1 MVPVHEPRSKPVDP
15 VLRLLGVRGSGQSVS
30 ITGVA
35 YDSRLVRA
43 GNAFVC
49 IPGQQVDGHQFVDE
63 AIRNGASCV
72 FSEIPQ
78 QGLPVPV
85 FQVGDT
91 RQALALLA
99 DHFYDHP
106 SYRLR
111 LLGVTGTNG
120 KTTTTHLIEHT
131 LNHAGKSTGLIGT
144 LGARW
149 PGQPAYEN
157 IKHTTPQ
164 SSDLHS
170 ILFRLAE
177 SGCSHVAMEVSSHA
191 LVQKRVAGCHFAVA
205 CLTNISQ
212 DHLDF
217 HQTME
222 NYWQAKRILFTE
234 LVESV
239 HNSKF
244 AVVNADDAM
253 SGEFLQ
259 AVGAGI
265 TKLTYGW
272 GVGADTHVVAAD
284 FDFGGMRVSL
294 ATPGG
299 PLEFRTKLAGRFN
312 VYNVMAA
319 VTICLVEG
327 VDPGTIAE
335 AIEQF
340 AGVAGRFEL
349 VGLDFGPGPLCIVD
363 YAHTP
368 DGLENVLT
376 TARCLVPEGGRLI
389 VVFGCG
395 GDRDASKRP
404 QMGQIAETAADEV
417 IVTSDNP
424 RSEDPQQIIAS
435 ILAGIK
441 RTAKVKVEADRAR
454 AIRQAVGGACER
466 DVVVIAGK
474 GHENYQILADRTIPF
489 DDRTEARLALKQ
501 RAKALKEAGASSGA
515 TAKP

>member
-1 MVPVHEPRSKPVDP
+1 MVPVHEPHSKPVDP
-15 VLRLLGVRGSGQSVS
+15 VLRLLGVSGSGADVS

-35 YDSRLVRA
+35 YDSRLVRS
-43 GNAFVC
+43 GSAFVC
-49 IPGQQVDGHQFVDE
+49 IPGQQVDGNQFIDE

-72 FSEIPQ
+72 FSEIPHR
-78 QGLPVPV
+78 GFPVPV
-85 FQVGDT
+85 FQVEDT
-91 RQALALLA
+91 RLALALLA
-99 DHFYDHP
+99 DHFYSHP
-106 SYRLR
+106 SHRLR

-131 LNHAGKSTGLIGT
+131 LNHAGKKTGLIGT
-144 LGARW
+144 LGARC
-149 PGQPAYEN
+149 PGEPGYEN

-164 SSDLHS
+164 SSDLHR
-170 ILFRLAE
+170 ILYRLVE

-191 LVQKRVAGCHFAVA
+191 LVQKRIAGCHFAVA

-222 NYWQAKRILFTE
+222 HYWQAKRRLFAE
-234 LVESV
+234 LGDSV
-239 HNSKF
+239 HKSKF
-244 AVVNADDAM
+244 AVVNADDVLA
-253 SGEFLQ
+253 GEFLK
-259 AVGAGI
+259 AVGPGI
-265 TKLTYGW
+265 SKLTYGW
-272 GVGADTHVVAAD
+272 AAGADTHVVSAD

-294 ATPGG
+294 VTPGG
-299 PLEFRTKLAGRFN
+299 PLEFRAKLAGRFN
-312 VYNVMAA
+312 VYNLMAA
-319 VTICLVEG
+319 VTICIVEG
-327 VDPGTIAE
+327 VDPGTVAE
-335 AIEQF
+335 AVEQF

-349 VGLDFGPGPLCIVD
+349 VGLDSGAEPLCIVD

-376 TARCLVPEGGRLI
+376 TARCLVPEGGKLI

-395 GDRDASKRP
+395 GDRDPSKRP
-404 QMGQIAETAADEV
+404 QMGQIAETTADEV

-424 RSEDPQQIIAS
+424 RSEDPQQIIAN
-435 ILAGIK
+435 ILTGIK
-441 RTAKVKVEADRAR
+441 RTAKVRVEPDRAR

-466 DVVVIAGK
+466 DVVVVAGK

-489 DDRTEARLALKQ
+489 DDRTEVRLALEQ
-501 RAKALKEAGASSGA
+501 RAKALEEAGASSGA

>member
-1 MVPVHEPRSKPVDP
+1 MHEPPSKPVDP
-15 VLRLLGVRGSGQSVS
+15 VLRLLGVSGSGADVA

-35 YDSRLVRA
+35 YDSRLVRP

-49 IPGQQVDGHQFVDE
+49 IAGQQVDGNQFIEE
-63 AIRNGASCV
+63 AIRNGAACV
-72 FSEIPQ
+72 FSEMPHK
-78 QGLPVPV
+78 GLPVPV

-91 RQALALLA
+91 RLSLALLA
-99 DHFYDHP
+99 DHFYNHP
-106 SYRLR
+106 SHRLR

-131 LNHAGKSTGLIGT
+131 LNHAGKKTGLIGT

-149 PGQPAYEN
+149 PGQTGYEN

-164 SSDLHS
+164 SSDLHG
-170 ILFRLAE
+170 ILYRLAE

-191 LVQKRVAGCHFAVA
+191 IVQKRIAGCHFAVA

-222 NYWQAKRILFTE
+222 HYWQSKRRLFAE
-234 LVESV
+234 LVDSV
-239 HNSKF
+239 QKSKF
-244 AVVNADDAM
+244 AVVNADDALA
-253 SGEFLQ
+253 GEFLK
-259 AVGAGI
+259 AVGPGI
-265 TKLTYGW
+265 AKLTYGW
-272 GVGADTHVVAAD
+272 GAAADTRVVSAD

-294 ATPGG
+294 MTPGG
-299 PLEFRTKLAGRFN
+299 PLEFRAKLAGRFN
-312 VYNVMAA
+312 VYNLMAA
-319 VTICLVEG
+319 VTICIMEG
-327 VDPGTIAE
+327 VDPGTVAE

-340 AGVAGRFEL
+340 TGVAGRFEI
-349 VGLDFGPGPLCIVD
+349 VGGDSGAEPLCIVD

-376 TARCLVPEGGRLI
+376 TARCLVPAGGKLI

-395 GDRDASKRP
+395 GDRDPSKRP
-404 QMGQIAETAADEV
+404 QMGQIAETTADEV

-424 RSEDPQQIIAS
+424 RSEDPQQIIAN
-435 ILAGIK
+435 ILTGIK
-441 RTAKVKVEADRAR
+441 RTAKVRVEPDRAR
-454 AIRQAVGGACER
+454 AIRQAVGGASDR
-466 DVVVIAGK
+466 DVVVVAGK

-489 DDRTEARLALKQ
+489 DDRTEVRLALKQ
-501 RAKALKEAGASSGA
+501 RAKARKEAGASPGA